1 VNADVAIFAAGLRL
15 TPGVDFTDT
24 STMRVHRHLQV
35 SLLVLAVVLLAGAA
49 QAETIL
55 FVGNS
60 FTFGA
65 LSPVWRYRAATVT
78 DLNGEGIGGVPAL
91 FKVFTEEAGLT
102 YDVSL
107 ETHPGIGL
115 DWHWANGFAKLDKAW
130 DHVVLQS
137 FSTLDRDKP
146 GDPALLVAYAKRW
159 ADTFYARN
167 PAVDVRLTATWSRA
181 DLTFKSQSPWSGKAV
196 FAMADDLS
204 CGYGLAARAS
214 AHIKGVVEV
223 GEAFSRA
230 IRAGVADANPYDGV
244 PFGQVDLWA
253 YDNYHASAFGYY
265 LEALMLFG
273 SITGKDPQSLGMREL
288 AALELGFSPEQ
299 TLALQAVA
307 HDELAAPPQDRCAK
321 AGVTPAV
328 APGASPPAPAAAR

>member
-1 VNADVAIFAAGLRL
+1 
-15 TPGVDFTDT
+15 
-24 STMRVHRHLQV
+24 M
-35 SLLVLAVVLLAGAA
+35 LLAGAA
-49 QAETIL
+49 RAETIV

-65 LSPVWRYRAATVT
+65 LSPVWRYRASTVT

-91 FKVFTEEAGLT
+91 FKLFTDEAGLS
-102 YDVSL
+102 YEVSL

-115 DWHWANGFAKLDKAW
+115 DWHWANSFAKLDKAW

-146 GDPALLVAYAKRW
+146 GDPALLADYTKRW
-159 ADTFYARN
+159 ADTFSARN
-167 PAVDVRLTATWSRA
+167 PAVDIRMTATWSRA
-181 DLTFKSQSPWSGKAV
+181 DLTFQTQSPWTGKPI

-204 CGYGLAARAS
+204 CGYGQAAKATPRVKAV
-214 AHIKGVVEV
+214 IEV

-230 IRAGVADANPYDGV
+230 IRANVADANPYNGV
-244 PFGQVDLWA
+244 PYGQVDLWA

-273 SITGKDPQSLGMREL
+273 SLTGKDPQVLGAREQ
-288 AALELGFSPEQ
+288 AALELGFSPQQ
-299 TLALQAVA
+299 TTALQKIA
-307 HDELAAPPQDRCAK
+307 HDELAAPQQDHCTAQ
-321 AGVTPAV
+321 AV
-328 APGASPPAPAAAR
+328 APVIAATAQSFPK